1 MATDTWPAD
10 FAAPFEVDTLLE
22 VRVCGMG
29 KMPGLNVPT
38 GIDKKTV
45 KGPVKVTRLGLEGD
59 WHDLTFHGGPDK
71 ALLGYC
77 SSHYPNWAASH
88 PSHHH
93 KFLPGAFGENL
104 VTPFMNERNVCV
116 GDIIA
121 IGPDVQLQVSL
132 PRQPCF
138 KLNHRFSLKNFAP
151 QTYQTSRTGWYYRVL
166 REGTIQAGD
175 QIQLLER
182 QSPQWT
188 IERVQEF
195 LHRDRDNLDM
205 NRLLAGVQALGE
217 ESRGQFR
224 SRVARAEKER
234 KKKKKIN
241 KNKENR
247 WEEYKI
253 VKRNMETKRVV
264 ALTLQRVEATREEDA
279 VEAPKLFGA
288 HARLKLPNGL
298 IRSYS
303 IVSSKSPGVLELG
316 IALDSNSRGGSRF
329 LHHEA
334 KINDTIQVS
343 RITTDIQADKAAGNH
358 VFIAGGIGITAFLD
372 LIRYLLSINWSCQLH
387 YAVRS
392 AEEMPFA
399 DRLAALQQTEGVVT
413 LYDKSRGQVMDIP
426 HIIESM
432 PWNSHIYV
440 CGPSRMMRAV
450 EQVVQ
455 ERQISPAEV
464 HYEAFEADSS
474 GPRDPFEVQV
484 VNQAVN
490 QAPRPPL
497 LLQVGEEE
505 SLLEVLRREYPDMP
519 SSCEVGNCGTCRV
532 VLKSGQVDHRGSALL
547 PEEKETTMLA
557 CVSRGIRRIS
567 IEV

>member
-1 MATDTWPAD
+1 MATDTWTAD

-22 VRVCGMG
+22 VRACGMG

-45 KGPVKVTRLGLEGD
+45 KGPGD

-88 PSHHH
+88 HSHHH
-93 KFLPGAFGENL
+93 KFLTGAFGENL
-104 VTPFMNERNVCV
+104 VTPLMNERNVCI

-121 IGPDVQLQVSL
+121 IGTDVQLQVSL

-138 KLNHRFSLKNFAP
+138 KLNHRLSLKHLAA
-151 QTYQTSRTGWYYRVL
+151 QAYQTSRTGWYYRVL

-175 QIQLLER
+175 QIRLLER
-182 QSPQWT
+182 RFPQWT
-188 IERVQEF
+188 VERVQEF

-205 NRLLAGVQALGE
+205 NRLLAGVEALGE
-217 ESRGQFR
+217 EIRAQFR
-224 SRVARAEKER
+224 SRVARAEKEA
-234 KKKKKIN
+234 KKKKKKKKSN
-241 KNKENR
+241 KDKGDQ

-253 VKRNMETKRVV
+253 VERRMETKNVV
-264 ALTLQRVEATREEDA
+264 ALTLQRVGEHCEEDG
-279 VEAPKLFGA
+279 VEAPNLLGA

-303 IVSSKSPGVLELG
+303 IVSSKSPGILELG

-334 KINDTIQVS
+334 KINDIIQVS
-343 RITTDIQADKAAGNH
+343 RITTDIQADTAAGNH

-372 LIRYLLSINWSCQLH
+372 LLRHLLSINWSCQLH

-392 AEEMPFA
+392 ADNMPFV

-413 LYDKSRGQVMDIP
+413 IYDKSRGQDMNIP

-440 CGPSRMMRAV
+440 CGPRRMMHAV

-464 HYEAFEADSS
+464 HYEAFAADSS

-484 VNQAVN
+484 LRQAVDQD
-490 QAPRPPL
+490 QAPRPSVL
-497 LLQVGEEE
+497 LRVGEEE

-532 VLKSGQVDHRGSALL
+532 VLKSGRVDHRGSALL
-547 PEEKETTMLA
+547 PEEKETAMLA
-557 CVSRGIRRIS
+557 CVSRGIGRIS